1 MEKGVFYQKV
11 RLVKR
16 DLNLTDGEISVI
28 NNSSSNS
35 SNNEYNDNPS
45 DSNTDSSFDSVNNLP
60 DGDDQVIS
68 GGDLIT
74 LEQLMEI
81 SGLSK
86 SRVERFVEPLNDTMK
101 KFQIN
106 TKSRIT
112 NFLSQVLHES
122 GSFQF
127 FTELASGKAYEG
139 RKDLGNTQPGDG
151 VRYKGRGAIQ
161 ITGRNNYSKVSK
173 ALGYDFVSDPKKL
186 AELPWAMLSAGWFWR
201 FGSARGDLNKLAD
214 REDFEKITRGI
225 NGGTNGIAIV
235 TGKQNHIKVPY

>member
-1 MEKGVFYQKV
+1 
-11 RLVKR
+11 
-16 DLNLTDGEISVI
+16 
-28 NNSSSNS
+28 
-35 SNNEYNDNPS
+35 
-45 DSNTDSSFDSVNNLP
+45 
-60 DGDDQVIS
+60 
-68 GGDLIT
+68 
-74 LEQLMEI
+74 
-81 SGLSK
+81 
-86 SRVERFVEPLNDTMK
+86 MK

-161 ITGRNNYSKVSK
+161 ITGRNNYSRISK

-214 REDFEKITRGI
+214 KEDFEKITRGI
-225 NGGTNGIAIV
+225 NGGTNGIADRRKKLNV
-235 TGKQNHIKVPY
+235 AKSVYKPVKPGDNNSLLA